1 MKKKVSR
8 FFVTIVMVLCLSTA
22 TFAETKAM
30 TGSNLETSSLQFET
44 VYTDIWEYVKEY
56 REVSMYAEN
65 LVYVVLRRK
74 GKTNYETDTFHEW
87 NYDEL
92 FERLIESGEEYDDDV
107 INELYAVFAHD
118 QTHLSFDEFLNYVK
132 CIQDEDETA
141 LLKYRFECIDTD
153 HNGNLDPM
161 ELQAFE
167 KLCGNLITIEE
178 AEQLVKE
185 MDKDGDGKVTLDD
198 FIRYKTE

>member
-92 FERLIESGEEYDDDV
+92 FERLFESGEEYDFILV
-107 INELYAVFAHD
+107 GRICGEEVEETEHLYELEPLFTVVDNIVPPNA
-118 QTHLSFDEFLNYVK
+118 K
-132 CIQDEDETA
+132 
-141 LLKYRFECIDTD
+141 
-153 HNGNLDPM
+153 
-161 ELQAFE
+161 
-167 KLCGNLITIEE
+167 KLGVMRNLIYNIQENKKPIYFRLKKLTPEEVLYVEGDKQLFLVEAAIGSIEPE
-178 AEQLVKE
+178 NSIARK
-185 MDKDGDGKVTLDD
+185 
-198 FIRYKTE
+198 